1 MCSSPQ
7 SALVGQT
14 STMIIGTNYD
24 RSGFFVRNLSTGS
37 VSIGFCNPA
46 EVNKGIVLRPG
57 EAYSMGRN
65 DFSVGDINLIATQA
79 DCLVSFQE
87 FAARGN
93 SSW

>member
-1 MCSSPQ
+1 MCSFPQ
-7 SALVGQT
+7 NALIGQT
-14 STMIIGTNYD
+14 STMIIETNYG
-24 RSGFFVRNLSTGS
+24 RSGFFVRNLSAGN
-37 VSIGFCNPA
+37 VSIGFSHPA

-79 DCLVSFQE
+79 DCLVAFQE

-93 SSW
+93 ANW